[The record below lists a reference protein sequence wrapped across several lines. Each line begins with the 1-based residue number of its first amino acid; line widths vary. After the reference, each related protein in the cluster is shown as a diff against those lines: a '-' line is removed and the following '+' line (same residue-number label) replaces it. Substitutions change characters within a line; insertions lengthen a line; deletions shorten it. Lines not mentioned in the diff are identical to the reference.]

1 MGEVA
6 VPTRDEIV
14 ALLQAV
20 LDGTTS
26 RTAAAEW
33 ASEVQEEIEELDTD
47 AIDPEMWHLL
57 RLAASLDVKS
67 GEAYLHDE
75 AAIRDHLAA
84 SGARAVTVPYRANRA
99 VLFDSDLF
107 HATDSVRF
115 SPGYENRRINVTL
128 LYGQRAARRR

>member
-1 MGEVA
+1 MARSWSAATRRATPRLPCVLPPRTASVSSAASGWRRFTIQKRRLSAGMAEIA

-67 GEAYLHDE
+67 GENYLHDE
-75 AAIRDHLAA
+75 ATIRDWIE
-84 SGARAVTVPYRANRA
+84 GR
-99 VLFDSDLF
+99 
-107 HATDSVRF
+107 
-115 SPGYENRRINVTL
+115 G
-128 LYGQRAARRR
+128 

>member
-1 MGEVA
+1 MAEVA

-26 RTAAAEW
+26 RIAAAEW
-33 ASEVQEEIEELDTD
+33 ASEVQDEIEEEDRD

-67 GEAYLHDE
+67 GDSYLHDE
-75 AAIRDHLAA
+75 ATIRDWIA
-84 SGARAVTVPYRANRA
+84 GR
-99 VLFDSDLF
+99 
-107 HATDSVRF
+107 
-115 SPGYENRRINVTL
+115 G
-128 LYGQRAARRR
+128 

>member
-1 MGEVA
+1 MADVA
-6 VPTRDEIV
+6 VPTREEIV

-33 ASEVQEEIEELDTD
+33 ASEVQDEIEEEDSD

-67 GEAYLHDE
+67 GESYLHDD
-75 AAIRDHLAA
+75 ATIRDWIA
-84 SGARAVTVPYRANRA
+84 GRA
-99 VLFDSDLF
+99 
-107 HATDSVRF
+107 
-115 SPGYENRRINVTL
+115 
-128 LYGQRAARRR
+128 